1 MVFLPS
7 SPLFHSFSLY
17 LRFRYFRFS
26 VFFQPPRIF
35 SSSFLYLNVRLD
47 NLSCK
52 TPACLP
58 YPFGASGG
66 FCHTTLD
73 CFSVER
79 AKFGLEKDLLFS
91 HLPLTSTRTYIHHTT
106 LTLEEPNISLS
117 IALEAL
123 R

>member
-1 MVFLPS
+1 MYDWITFLAKHLHAYLIPS
-7 SPLFHSFSLY
+7 E
-17 LRFRYFRFS
+17 LREDFAT
-26 VFFQPPRIF
+26 
-35 SSSFLYLNVRLD
+35 RL
-47 NLSCK
+47 C
-52 TPACLP
+52 
-58 YPFGASGG
+58 
-66 FCHTTLD
+66 D